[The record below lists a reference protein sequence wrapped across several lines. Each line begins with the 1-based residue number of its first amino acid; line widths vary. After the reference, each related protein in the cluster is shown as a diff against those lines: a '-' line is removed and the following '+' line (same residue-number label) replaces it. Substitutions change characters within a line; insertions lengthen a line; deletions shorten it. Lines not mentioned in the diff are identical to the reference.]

1 MVEKAAKAAGSFA
14 ALERAAK
21 IWLKGAAAD
30 SERPL
35 LPLLAKAETFTAAV
49 PPERMADWRKLLDG
63 FALREGKPTRSPEQ
77 VRARVEGLVRACKAF
92 RESEPPPSP
101 KPRPVVTVGP
111 DHQLQVLPG
120 LGPKTAKALAE
131 EGITTVSDLFWALP
145 ARYDDWSQ
153 PLSVGAFVES
163 MVSEAS
169 ELAPGAPTG
178 RVCLRAVVVSATL
191 VPMRAMRS
199 VRVVLADADAAG
211 SADEPSAKKKTV
223 VAQWFYTAHG
233 VLALARPGTVVR
245 LLGRALPPGEKG
257 KPGARVVRFIHPEI
271 VREEDS
277 VPTRARYARAGVT
290 DAAMRKAIAATFAA
304 LPDVGDPVPP
314 AIAAREGMLP
324 ARSLLLAVHG
334 DEGALAAPPDEE
346 IRRAVRERL
355 AWAETFASVR
365 DRLQAGAG
373 GAGGAARALPKQ
385 RATLTRLKT
394 ELGFPLTG
402 EQLQA
407 IKEIEAD
414 LTRTQP
420 MRRLLFGDVGTGKT
434 AVAMAAIAQC
444 TAAGAQAA
452 VLAPTG
458 VLAEQYLEALAP
470 LARAT
475 GSPIALLTGDTPAP
489 QRARLL
495 RGVAEGSLKILV
507 GTHALLGEGVAFA
520 GLALVVVDEQHR
532 LGVAQRLAL
541 VRKGKVVPHLL
552 TLSATPIPRTLSL
565 ALRGELATSRLLE
578 RPRGRPDVQTI
589 VRTSAELGQTLADM
603 RAAIARGERCF
614 FVTPRIGKTG
624 RAGGRGDE
632 EEPEED
638 EDELDLPSAVD
649 RFRDLDEVLAQPG
662 KPGRV
667 RLLHGRLPPAEKS
680 KAMRDFR
687 SGAVDVLVATT
698 VIEVGV
704 DVPEATMM
712 IVEGAERF
720 GLAQLHQLRGRV
732 GRGDR
737 ASACILHASKPLDVR
752 SRARLDAMTL
762 HSKGIDLAQVD
773 LALRG
778 AGDLG
783 GTRQSGA
790 EETLLWLDPET
801 PPAWVERLAADA
813 EQILQR
819 DPRLAASEHQ
829 GCAGGSLPWKDA
841 KARRSRGCEA
851 REVTPGE
858 GAPGLELM

>member
-1 MVEKAAKAAGSFA
+1 M
-14 ALERAAK
+14 
-21 IWLKGAAAD
+21 
-30 SERPL
+30 
-35 LPLLAKAETFTAAV
+35 
-49 PPERMADWRKLLDG
+49 
-63 FALREGKPTRSPEQ
+63 
-77 VRARVEGLVRACKAF
+77 
-92 RESEPPPSP
+92 
-101 KPRPVVTVGP
+101 
-111 DHQLQVLPG
+111 
-120 LGPKTAKALAE
+120 
-131 EGITTVSDLFWALP
+131 
-145 ARYDDWSQ
+145 
-153 PLSVGAFVES
+153 
-163 MVSEAS
+163 
-169 ELAPGAPTG
+169 
-178 RVCLRAVVVSATL
+178 
-191 VPMRAMRS
+191 
-199 VRVVLADADAAG
+199 
-211 SADEPSAKKKTV
+211 
-223 VAQWFYTAHG
+223 
-233 VLALARPGTVVR
+233 
-245 LLGRALPPGEKG
+245 
-257 KPGARVVRFIHPEI
+257 
-271 VREEDS
+271 
-277 VPTRARYARAGVT
+277 
-290 DAAMRKAIAATFAA
+290 
-304 LPDVGDPVPP
+304 
-314 AIAAREGMLP
+314 
-324 ARSLLLAVHG
+324 
-334 DEGALAAPPDEE
+334 
-346 IRRAVRERL
+346 
-355 AWAETFASVR
+355 
-365 DRLQAGAG
+365 
-373 GAGGAARALPKQ
+373 PKQ
-385 RATLTRLKT
+385 RAALTRLKT

-402 EQLQA
+402 EQTQA

-414 LTRTQP
+414 LTRVQP

-507 GTHALLGEGVAFA
+507 GTHALLGEGVVFDA
-520 GLALVVVDEQHR
+520 LALVVVDEQHR

-589 VRTSAELGQTLADM
+589 VRTSAELGQTLADI
-603 RAAIARGERCF
+603 RAAIGRGERCF

-624 RAGGRGDE
+624 RAGGREQDQ

-649 RFRDLDEVLAQPG
+649 RFRDLDQVLAQPG
-662 KPGRV
+662 RPGRV

-680 KAMRDFR
+680 RAMRDFR

-737 ASACILHASKPLDVR
+737 PSVCVLHASRPLDAR

-762 HSKGIDLAQVD
+762 HSRGSELAQVD

-801 PPAWVERLAADA
+801 PPAWVERVAADA

-829 GCAGGSLPWKDA
+829 GL
-841 KARRSRGCEA
+841 RRRTAAMERRKTPQIEGSRGA
-851 REVTPGE
+851 RGDA
-858 GAPGLELM
+858 G

>member
-1 MVEKAAKAAGSFA
+1 MASFA
-14 ALERAAK
+14 TLERAAK
-21 IWLKGAAAD
+21 AWLKDAAAD
-30 SERPL
+30 PARPVEPL
-35 LPLLAKAETFTAAV
+35 LDKAEKLSGAV
-49 PPERMADWRKLLDG
+49 PAARVDDWRKLLDG
-63 FALREGKPTRSPEQ
+63 FALREGKSTRSPEQ
-77 VRARVEGLVRACKAF
+77 VRARIEGLVRACKAF
-92 RESEPPPSP
+92 RENEPAPPP
-101 KPRPVVTVGP
+101 KPRPVVVVGP
-111 DHQLQVLPG
+111 EHPLQVLPG

-131 EGITTVSDLFWALP
+131 EGITTVSDLLWALP

-153 PLSVGAFVES
+153 PVSVGAFVDS
-163 MVSEAS
+163 MVGEAGD
-169 ELAPGAPTG
+169 LAPGAPTG
-178 RVCLRAVVVSATL
+178 RVCLRAVVVSATV

-199 VRVVLADADAAG
+199 VRVVLADSDLAE
-211 SADEPSAKKKTV
+211 EPGVKKKTV

-233 VLALARPGTVVR
+233 VLALAKPGMVVR

-257 KPGARVVRFIHPEI
+257 KPGAKVVRFIHPEI

-277 VPTRARYARAGVT
+277 VPTRARYARSGVT

-314 AIAAREGMLP
+314 AIATREGMP
-324 ARSLLLAVHG
+324 DARPLLLAVHG
-334 DEGALAAPPDEE
+334 DEGQLTAPPDEE

-365 DRLQAGAG
+365 DRLHATAGR
-373 GAGGAARALPKQ
+373 GGAARALPKQ
-385 RATLTRLKT
+385 RAALTRLKT
-394 ELGFPLTG
+394 ELGFPLTS

-407 IKEIEAD
+407 IKEIESD
-414 LTRTQP
+414 LTRAQP

-444 TAAGAQAA
+444 TAGGAQAA

-475 GSPIALLTGDTPAP
+475 GSAIALLTGDTPAP

-507 GTHALLGEGVAFA
+507 GTHALLGEGVTFDA
-520 GLALVVVDEQHR
+520 LALVVVDEQHR

-541 VRKGKVVPHLL
+541 VRKGKAIPHLL

-565 ALRGELATSRLLE
+565 ALRGELATSRLLD

-624 RAGGRGDE
+624 KGGDAGKD

-638 EDELDLPSAVD
+638 DDELDLPSAVD
-649 RFRDLDEVLAQPG
+649 RFRDLDEVLAQPPG

-737 ASACILHASKPLDVR
+737 PSVCILHASKPLDPR
-752 SRARLDAMTL
+752 SRARLDAMTM

-783 GTRQSGA
+783 GTRQSGV

-801 PPAWVERLAADA
+801 PPAWLERLASDA
-813 EQILQR
+813 ERILQR
-819 DPRLAASEHQ
+819 DPKLAASEHQ
-829 GCAGGSLPWKDA
+829 GLRRRIRCDGTTQKPADRGGP
-841 KARRSRGCEA
+841 RG
-851 REVTPGE
+851 TG
-858 GAPGLELM
+858 

>member
-1 MVEKAAKAAGSFA
+1 VTVERRVTSFA
-14 ALERAAK
+14 TLERAAK
-21 IWLKGAAAD
+21 VWLKGAAAD
-30 SERPL
+30 PGRSL
-35 LPLLAKAETFTAAV
+35 LPLLTKAEKLSVAV
-49 PPERMADWRKLLDG
+49 PAARMDDWRKLLDG

-92 RESEPPPSP
+92 RESEPPPPP
-101 KPRPVVTVGP
+101 KPRPVITVGP

-120 LGPKTAKALAE
+120 LGPKTARALAE

-163 MVSEAS
+163 LVSEAG

-199 VRVVLADADAAG
+199 VRVVLADADAAD
-211 SADEPSAKKKTV
+211 SAAEPSASARKRTV
-223 VAQWFYTAHG
+223 VAQWFYAAHG
-233 VLALARPGTVVR
+233 VLALARPGTLVR

-257 KPGARVVRFIHPEI
+257 KPGAKVVRFIHPEI

-304 LPDVGDPVPP
+304 LQDVGDPVPA

-385 RATLTRLKT
+385 RAALTRLKT
-394 ELGFPLTG
+394 ELGFPFTG

-614 FVTPRIGKTG
+614 FVTPRIGRTG

-649 RFRDLDEVLAQPG
+649 RFRDLDEVLAQPPG

-680 KAMRDFR
+680 GAMRDFR

-737 ASACILHASKPLDVR
+737 PSVCILHASKPLDAR

-762 HSKGIDLAQVD
+762 HSRGIDLAQVD

-801 PPAWVERLAADA
+801 PPAWLERLAADA

-819 DPRLAASEHQ
+819 DPRLAASEHE
-829 GCAGGSLPWKDA
+829 GL
-841 KARRSRGCEA
+841 RRRIVAMERRKS
-851 REVTPGE
+851 PQIE
-858 GAPGLELM
+858 GARGARGDAG